1 MDLMTNRRIGISF
14 YLRKFKKHIQP
25 HQKQRIMI
33 EQTELVITKWQ
44 YHPPVNSIEDG
55 PEKLF
60 SAISFDVMKKRA
72 ATKKGIACRFTV
84 RFQFENKTILEY
96 VGEDSYV
103 IDLQDIIDKSELQR
117 MIRNSYSKFNEKF
130 EFKKFGTVLRD
141 KSLLPF
147 DETKYDL
154 DPVLVL
160 LQ

>member
-1 MDLMTNRRIGISF
+1 
-14 YLRKFKKHIQP
+14 
-25 HQKQRIMI
+25 MI

-44 YHPPVNSIEDG
+44 YHPPVNSVEED

-60 SAISFDVMKKRA
+60 SSISFDVMKKRA
-72 ATKKGIACRFTV
+72 STKKGIACRFTV

-130 EFKKFGTVLRD
+130 EFKKLATVLRN
-141 KSLLPF
+141 KSLLAF

-154 DPVLVL
+154 DPVLFL

>member
-1 MDLMTNRRIGISF
+1 
-14 YLRKFKKHIQP
+14 
-25 HQKQRIMI
+25 MI
-33 EQTELVITKWQ
+33 EQTELVINKWQ
-44 YHPPVNSIEDG
+44 YYPPATSIEEK

-60 SAISFDVMKKRA
+60 STISFEVMKKRA

-84 RFQFENKTILEY
+84 RFEFENKPLLEY

-103 IDLQDIIDKSELQR
+103 IDLEDIIDKNELQR

-147 DETKYDL
+147 DESKYDL
-154 DPVLVL
+154 DPVLAL

>member
-1 MDLMTNRRIGISF
+1 
-14 YLRKFKKHIQP
+14 
-25 HQKQRIMI
+25 MI

-44 YHPPVNSIEDG
+44 YHPSETSIEEN

-60 SAISFDVMKKRA
+60 STISFEVMKKRA

-84 RFQFENKTILEY
+84 RFEFENKPLLEY

-103 IDLQDIIDKSELQR
+103 IDLEDIIDKNELQR

-130 EFKKFGTVLRD
+130 EFKKFGTVFRD

-147 DETKYDL
+147 DESKYDL
-154 DPVLVL
+154 DPVLAL

>member
-1 MDLMTNRRIGISF
+1 
-14 YLRKFKKHIQP
+14 
-25 HQKQRIMI
+25 MI

-44 YHPPVNSIEDG
+44 YHPPATSIEESQ
-55 PEKLF
+55 EKLF
-60 SAISFDVMKKRA
+60 STISFDVMKKRA

-84 RFQFENKTILEY
+84 RFEFENKTILEY

-147 DETKYDL
+147 DESKYDL
-154 DPVLVL
+154 DPVLAL

>member
-1 MDLMTNRRIGISF
+1 
-14 YLRKFKKHIQP
+14 
-25 HQKQRIMI
+25 MI
-33 EQTELVITKWQ
+33 EQTELIVTKWQ
-44 YHPPVNSIEDG
+44 YHPPVKSIEET

-60 SAISFDVMKKRA
+60 SSISFDVMKKRA
-72 ATKKGIACRFTV
+72 TTKKGIACRFTI
-84 RFQFENKTILEY
+84 RFEFENETILEY

-103 IDLQDIIDKSELQR
+103 IDLPDIIDKYELQR

-154 DPVLVL
+154 DPVLKL

>member
-1 MDLMTNRRIGISF
+1 
-14 YLRKFKKHIQP
+14 
-25 HQKQRIMI
+25 MI

-44 YHPPVNSIEDG
+44 YHPSETSIEEN

-60 SAISFDVMKKRA
+60 STISFEVMKKRA

-84 RFQFENKTILEY
+84 HFEFENKPLLEY

-103 IDLQDIIDKSELQR
+103 IDLEDIIDKNELQR
-117 MIRNSYSKFNEKF
+117 MIRNSYSKFKEKF
-130 EFKKFGTVLRD
+130 EFKKLGTVLRD
-141 KSLLPF
+141 KSLMAF